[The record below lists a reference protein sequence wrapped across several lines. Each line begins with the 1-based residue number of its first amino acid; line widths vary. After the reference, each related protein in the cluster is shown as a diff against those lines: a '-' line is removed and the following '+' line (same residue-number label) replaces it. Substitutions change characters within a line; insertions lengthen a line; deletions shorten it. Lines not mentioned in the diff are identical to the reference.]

1 MPPNRLIMTLVAASS
16 QQGGTGP
23 CRSTTPHREPTLGA
37 SSFDMYMARNGRYT
51 ASHEVCY
58 MHVHVHVH
66 VSRRGTLENL
76 HVREVQGKGMPVTC
90 HMMKTFLSTCV
101 CAVCA
106 RSKTR
111 FGQPRLRLNQTSDT
125 TPPV

>member
-1 MPPNRLIMTLVAASS
+1 
-16 QQGGTGP
+16 
-23 CRSTTPHREPTLGA
+23 
-37 SSFDMYMARNGRYT
+37 
-51 ASHEVCY
+51 